1 VKIKTAASLMCAD
14 LKNLAQDVK
23 KLEKG
28 GIDWLHFDIMDG
40 HFVLN
45 LTLGLPILKSLRDKT
60 SLPFDVHLQ
69 VNNPE
74 KLIPIFAKI
83 GADIITF
90 HAEATHHLYRMIQVI
105 KEKGKKASLALC
117 PATPLNHIE
126 YILPQVDMVVLM
138 TVESGFAG
146 QNFISEMI
154 PKIRHL
160 KEMIDE
166 RGLEIDIQV
175 DGNIDEVT
183 IPQTKKAGA
192 NIFVAGTSS
201 IFSGKRDLEEATR
214 QFKKICEQ
222 S

>member
-1 VKIKTAASLMCAD
+1 MKVKTAASLMCAD

-23 KLEKG
+23 KLEKE

-90 HAEATHHLYRMIQVI
+90 HAESTHHLYRMIQVI

-138 TVESGFAG
+138 IVESGFAG

-166 RGLEIDIQV
+166 KGLEIDIQV

-201 IFSGKRDLEEATR
+201 IFSGKRDLEEDTL